1 MTIHAH
7 TPTLAVTEPR
17 GLVARSVAWHRTH
30 TAGSLQARVNRSAF
44 DEAGRVVRQW
54 DARLWTWAEESATGT
69 ANLAAVYSLS
79 GQLLSSD
86 SVDAGWRVGLFSED
100 GQVHETW
107 DGRGIRRRNEYDAM
121 LRPVAVFESGHQLA
135 ERCAERL
142 VYGAADAMGVMYNQS
157 GQLIRHDDQ
166 AGSRLNNEFGLTG
179 SVLELT
185 QHFLSGAQPPDWPD
199 AGRDSLWEPG
209 AGATS
214 TWRYNPLGDVLAQT
228 DTLDNIQTF
237 AYTAAGQLK
246 ACALQLKDQAEQP
259 IFFDLSYDAQGR
271 IESETL
277 GNGVISMSRYREQ
290 DGRLIQLR
298 PQRGG
303 GDLLQDLNYD
313 YDPVGNVIS
322 IEDRSQPTRHF
333 ANQRIEPVSTYRYDS
348 LYQLAEA
355 TGWEAASVNHG
366 PVFPAFQTPL
376 DPSQR
381 ANYTQTYDYD
391 AAGNLQQLTHVGAQN
406 HSRTLVTARYSNRS
420 LPQLD
425 DRPPTETDIAAGFDE
440 NGNLRQLQ
448 PGQTL
453 EWDSRN
459 QLQQVRPVVR
469 ESGTDDSEHYVYDAI
484 GQRVRKVRI
493 TQAKSVTHHSE
504 VRYLPGL
511 EVRIN
516 TATGEVLHV
525 ITAQAGR
532 SEVRVLHWQA
542 GKPEGIENNQY
553 RYSMSDH
560 LGSSTLEL
568 DAEAQMVSQEMYY
581 PFGGTACWA
590 GRNAVEASYKTV
602 RYSGKERDATG
613 LYYYGLRYY
622 APWLQRWI
630 NPDPTGAAGGLN
642 LFCFV
647 NNSPLRFG
655 DSEGAAPYDVLGEQE
670 MSAYIRSGRT
680 ISARGLSEF
689 THEQREKMLGGI
701 NLAAKFLKTTRAE
714 LSKESPGKGVSKI
727 LTDTFGELYQ
737 EHKEQVVDSLKSAFA
752 EQQHFISSLA
762 GTSSWKINLFE
773 NHPGVLGVTHK
784 VSDYEPERTISMSAS
799 ELESQHVLEIAR
811 ALIHESSHAVADTVD
826 IFYHNVYMLSQG
838 ADAADVNRW
847 SKTIRSQLRMIVAN
861 GPDVNSLGFNADM
874 YTSAMHAVTVCSVDR
889 LAEEFVSNPFARAS
903 VLQMNADTY
912 SSFVMG
918 TKLPER
924 YMSKAGKPSTRA
936 SGFKKN
942 KEVF

>member
-1 MTIHAH
+1 MTLHAH
-7 TPTLAVTEPR
+7 TPILAVTELR
-17 GLVARSVAWHRTH
+17 GFVVRSVAWYRSKT
-30 TAGSLQARVNRSAF
+30 TDSLQARVNRSAF
-44 DEAGRVVRQW
+44 DEVGRVARQW
-54 DARLWTWAEESATGT
+54 DARLWSEAGENAAVP

-86 SVDAGWRVGLFSED
+86 SVDAGWRVGLFSEA

-107 DGRGIRRRNEYDAM
+107 DGRGIRRRHEYDAL
-121 LRPVAVFESGHQLA
+121 LRPTAVFENSNELVERCVEQLA
-135 ERCAERL
+135 
-142 VYGAADAMGVMYNQS
+142 YGTAGADCVLHNQC

-166 AGSRLNNEFGLTG
+166 AGSQLTNAFGLTG

-185 QHFLSGAQPPDWPD
+185 QHFLSELQPPDWPD
-199 AGRDSLWEPG
+199 VGRDSLWEPCIG
-209 AGATS
+209 AKTA
-214 TWRYNPLGDVLAQT
+214 WHYNPLGDVLAQT
-228 DTLDNIQTF
+228 DALDNIHTF
-237 AYTAAGQLK
+237 AHTVAGQLK
-246 ACALQLKDQAEQP
+246 ACVLQLKDQPPQP
-259 IFFDLSYDAQGR
+259 IVSDLSYDAQGR

-277 GNGVISMSRYREQ
+277 GNDVISTSRYREQ

-298 PQRGG
+298 AQRA
-303 GDLLQDLNYD
+303 GDLLQDLHYD

-333 ANQRIEPVSTYRYDS
+333 ANQRIEPISTYRYDS
-348 LYQLAEA
+348 LYQLIEA
-355 TGWEAASVNHG
+355 SGWEAASVNHG
-366 PVFPAFQTPL
+366 PVFSVFQTSPG
-376 DPSQR
+376 PSQL

-420 LPQLD
+420 LPQLG
-425 DRPPTETDIAAGFDE
+425 DRPPAEEEIAAGFDE

-469 ESGTDDSEHYVYDAI
+469 ESGNDDSEHYVYDAS
-484 GQRVRKVRI
+484 GQRVRKVRT

-511 EVRIN
+511 EIRTN

-568 DAEAQMVSQEMYY
+568 DAEAQMISQEMYY

-647 NNSPLRFG
+647 NNSPLRYG
-655 DSEGAAPYDVLGEQE
+655 DYEGAAPYDVLGEQE

-680 ISARGLSEF
+680 VSARGLSEF
-689 THEQREKMLGGI
+689 THEQREKMLRGI
-701 NLAAKFLKTTRAE
+701 NLAVKFLKTTRAE
-714 LSKESPGKGVSKI
+714 LSKEFPGRGVSKI

-737 EHKEQVVDSLKSAFA
+737 EHEEQVVNSLKSAFA

-762 GTSSWKINLFE
+762 GASSWKINLFE
-773 NHPGVLGVTHK
+773 NHPGVLGVTHQ

-799 ELESQHVLEIAR
+799 ELDSQHVLEVAR
-811 ALIHESSHAVADTVD
+811 TLIHESSHAIGDTVD

-838 ADAADVNRW
+838 ADAAEVNAW
-847 SKTIRSQLRMIVAN
+847 SKTIRSQSRMIAAN
-861 GPDVNSLGFNADM
+861 GPDVNSLGFNTHM
-874 YTSAMHAVTVCSVDR
+874 YITAMQAVTVCSVDR

-918 TKLPER
+918 TNLPER
-924 YMSKAGKPSTRA
+924 YMSKESKRSTRA
-936 SGFKKN
+936 SGFRKN